1 MLSSTPCAVGGAA
14 AWGAPEGRARP
25 RHAPAVAGGVPA
37 LHGLVAALLVT
48 LGLVGSDLGGS
59 SRCGLGLAFGL
70 DQSG

>member
-1 MLSSTPCAVGGAA
+1 MSSTSVAVGAA
-14 AWGAPEGRARP
+14 AHGGALDGCAGLV
-25 RHAPAVAGGVPA
+25 HAPAVAGGVPA